1 MVRVSSF
8 SYVINTWV
16 EQKEPFFVLLD
27 KFALMVQY
35 LMRQWWGQ
43 IPWTL
48 LLHETTLVT
57 FRCVIAVIV
66 ACLDLCMHIFI
77 DNLKRWCQMIFGAH
91 NMTYRNRNI
100 IIIAVNK
107 IVHCILWNMY
117 SQETVTESKSG
128 QALDKTIQKMNS
140 FLIFW
145 CYFLLKLHFRAG
157 HIIYRVVTTTH

>member
-57 FRCVIAVIV
+57 FRCVIAVI
-66 ACLDLCMHIFI
+66 AGCLDLCMHVII
-77 DNLKRWCQMIFGAH
+77 DNLNRWCQMIFGAH
-91 NMTYRNRNI
+91 KVTYRNRNI

-117 SQETVTESKSG
+117 LLETVTESKSG
-128 QALDKTIQKMNS
+128 QHFEKTIQKMNS

-145 CYFLLKLHFRAG
+145 FILN
-157 HIIYRVVTTTH
+157 